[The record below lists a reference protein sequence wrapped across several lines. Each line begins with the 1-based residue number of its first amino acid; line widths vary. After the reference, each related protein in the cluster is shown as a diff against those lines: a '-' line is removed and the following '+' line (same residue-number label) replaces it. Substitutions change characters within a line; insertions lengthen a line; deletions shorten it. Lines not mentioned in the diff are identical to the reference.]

1 MIVVTDLRPLKQTVH
16 LPQYRSRS
24 VNSME
29 KELLTARCAY
39 NFVREVMCV
48 AVRGW
53 RRPFRLTWLSVHVRE
68 VMCHLG
74 DAERDLVDIAFGVVL
89 VDVHRDP
96 AVEGGLGH
104 RAVALAVVALG

>member
-29 KELLTARCAY
+29 KELLTARY